1 MSGEFVPAT
10 TGLSRVFLIDGR
22 AHPEHAPEYYSC
34 YRAQALSQ
42 SFGTI
47 TDIECPHPNRPGVYQ
62 KVGSFQ
68 SGEERATV
76 TLEGRFAIDLRSALM
91 RIAKRMCSVDVQ
103 IHFGDCEDL
112 SDHNAFKKILYLQDV
127 MLSAYNTDD
136 LGSLASGDTAV
147 VNESV
152 DLSAREVFDII
163 PMGWSSRAGDLVTT
177 EVVDVAICDEVSCGT
192 CGELSEGCNRIFAIT
207 LKAGGSP
214 GTPADVVY
222 SLDGGITWY
231 AHDIDSLDAA
241 EDPDEVDCLKGYLVV
256 VSEDSGDAHYAL
268 ISEFDEFGTD
278 PDFTAVTT
286 GFVAAGAPTCIKALT
301 GAAFIG
307 GANGH
312 IYKMTNPPD
321 GVTVLEDGALTPSRL
336 LAIDAVSE
344 RDIVAVGEDGIILYS
359 TDGATFTALT
369 TAPVGIG
376 VDFLTV
382 AMKNKTEWW
391 VGTDAGNMYY
401 TLDAGVHWT
410 LKAFANSGAG
420 RVESID
426 IQNDSIMHMAYTYTT
441 PAPDVGRIYTSF
453 NGGYDWNIMP
463 LGSALLPSSI
473 DLNVVMGCRADP
485 ELVVAGGIRT
495 GTDGIIITGKM

>member
-1 MSGEFVPAT
+1 
-10 TGLSRVFLIDGR
+10 
-22 AHPEHAPEYYSC
+22 
-34 YRAQALSQ
+34 
-42 SFGTI
+42 
-47 TDIECPHPNRPGVYQ
+47 
-62 KVGSFQ
+62 
-68 SGEERATV
+68 
-76 TLEGRFAIDLRSALM
+76 
-91 RIAKRMCSVDVQ
+91 
-103 IHFGDCEDL
+103 
-112 SDHNAFKKILYLQDV
+112 
-127 MLSAYNTDD
+127 
-136 LGSLASGDTAV
+136 
-147 VNESV
+147 
-152 DLSAREVFDII
+152 
-163 PMGWSSRAGDLVTT
+163 
-177 EVVDVAICDEVSCGT
+177 
-192 CGELSEGCNRIFAIT
+192 
-207 LKAGGSP
+207 
-214 GTPADVVY
+214 
-222 SLDGGITWY
+222 
-231 AHDIDSLDAA
+231 
-241 EDPDEVDCLKGYLVV
+241 
-256 VSEDSGDAHYAL
+256 
-268 ISEFDEFGTD
+268 
-278 PDFTAVTT
+278 
-286 GFVAAGAPTCIKALT
+286 
-301 GAAFIG
+301 
-307 GANGH
+307 
-312 IYKMTNPPD
+312 MTNPPD
-321 GVTVLEDGALTPSRL
+321 GVTVLEGGALTPSRL

-401 TLDAGVHWT
+401 TLDGGVHWT